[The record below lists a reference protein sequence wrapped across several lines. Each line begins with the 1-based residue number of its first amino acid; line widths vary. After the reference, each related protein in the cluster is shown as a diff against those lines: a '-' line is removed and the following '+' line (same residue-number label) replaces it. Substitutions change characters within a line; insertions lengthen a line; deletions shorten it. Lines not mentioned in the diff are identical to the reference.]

1 MAIKIGINGFG
12 RIGRMVFRAAVQNFK
27 DVEVVAINDLLEP
40 DYLAY
45 MLQYDSVHGRFRG
58 EISVDGNTLVVN
70 GKRIRLTQ
78 EKDPANLKWGEVG
91 AAVVVESTGL
101 FLTKETAQKHL
112 DAGAKKVILSA
123 PSKDDTPMF
132 VYGVNDKSYK
142 GEAIISNA
150 SCTTNCLAPVAKVL
164 HDKWG
169 IKRGLMTTVHAT
181 TATQKTVDGPSNKD
195 WRGGRGILENI
206 IPSSTGAAKAVGVV
220 IPALNKKLTGMSF
233 RVPTSDVSVIDLTVE
248 LVKEATYKEICAEM
262 KAQSEGAMK
271 GVLGYTED
279 KVVSTDFRGEPMT
292 SVFDAEAGIAL
303 DGTFVKVV
311 AWYDNE
317 WGYSNKV
324 LEMARVVAR
333 ADA

>member
-1 MAIKIGINGFG
+1 MSIKIGINGFG
-12 RIGRMVFRAAVQNFK
+12 RIGRMVFRAAVQNFS
-27 DVEVVAINDLLEP
+27 DVEIVAINDLLEP

-45 MLQYDSVHGRFRG
+45 MLRYDSVHGRFG
-58 EISVDGNTLVVN
+58 GDIVVDGNTLVVN

-78 EKDPANLKWGEVG
+78 EKDPANLKWGDVG
-91 AAVVVESTGL
+91 AAVVIESTGL
-101 FLTKETAQKHL
+101 FLTKEAAQKHL

-132 VYGVNDKSYK
+132 VYGVNDKTYA
-142 GEAIISNA
+142 GQAVISNA

-220 IPALNKKLTGMSF
+220 IPELNKKLTGMSF
-233 RVPTSDVSVIDLTVE
+233 RVPTSDVSVIDLTCE
-248 LVKEATYKEICAEM
+248 LAREASYAEICAEM
-262 KAQSEGAMK
+262 KAQSEGALK
-271 GVLGYTED
+271 GVLGYTEE
-279 KVVSTDFRGEPMT
+279 KVVSTDFRGEAMT
-292 SVFDAEAGIAL
+292 SVFDADAGIAL
-303 DGTFVKVV
+303 DPTFVKII

-317 WGYSNKV
+317 WGYSNKT
-324 LEMARVVAR
+324 LEMARVVAKSMR
-333 ADA
+333 

>member
-12 RIGRMVFRAAVQNFK
+12 RIGRMVFRAAVQNFAN
-27 DVEVVAINDLLEP
+27 DIEVVGINDLLEP

-45 MLQYDSVHGRFRG
+45 MLKYDSVHGRFKG
-58 EISVDGNTLVVN
+58 EVAVDGNTLIVN
-70 GKRIRLTQ
+70 GKKIRLTAV
-78 EKDPANLKWGEVG
+78 KNPAELKWDEVG
-91 AAVVVESTGL
+91 ADVVVESTGL
-101 FLTKETAQKHL
+101 FLTKETAEAHL
-112 DAGAKKVILSA
+112 KAGAKKVILSA

-132 VYGVNDKSYK
+132 VYGVNDSTYA
-142 GEAIISNA
+142 GQAIISNA

-164 HDKWG
+164 NDTFG
-169 IKRGLMTTVHAT
+169 IKRGLMTTVHAA

-220 IPALNKKLTGMSF
+220 IPELNKKLTGMAF
-233 RVPTSDVSVIDLTVE
+233 RVPTSDVSVVDLTVE
-248 LVKEATYKEICAEM
+248 LNKEASYEDICKAM
-262 KAQSEGAMK
+262 KAASEGAMK

-279 KVVSTDFRGEPMT
+279 KVVSTDFRGEAMT

-303 DGTFVKVV
+303 DKTFVKVV
-311 AWYDNE
+311 SWYDNE

-324 LEMARVVAR
+324 LEMARVVA
-333 ADA
+333 AK